1 MIPEDLK
8 EEAKNYGAA
17 ITKKK
22 AKNQQIPVF
31 FPRELMS
38 KKWNIRREREMSSHV
53 MWFKSASSSCIYF
66 PLVKN
71 NHVQINK

>member
-38 KKWNIRREREMSSHV
+38 KKWNIRRERERERDEQ
-53 MWFKSASSSCIYF
+53 SCD
-66 PLVKN
+66 V
-71 NHVQINK
+71 VQKCK